1 MKRTCNDCIKL
12 RTPACCNKDQANELQ
27 SILAELR
34 RTLTTMADENQKL
47 IEVAKYYGYEEWG
60 SVMLLDRGACA
71 RHVYEQVIGRRFGE
85 QVKG

>member
-1 MKRTCNDCIKL
+1 MGNGISTL
-12 RTPACCNKDQANELQ
+12 SSDQTEQVQELQ
-27 SILAELR
+27 TILAELR

-60 SVMLLDRGACA
+60 SVMLLDRGAWA